1 MNKFSSRFAS
11 VLHSFLRLLQHR
23 FSSQFPGSW
32 IFISFIVLSF
42 IWAYIPFIFS
52 ITMSPALS
60 EMQKAVS
67 ACRNELLFA
76 DTKQQ
81 ILAGDRSRDIRS
93 ASAESVVKR
102 ALSHAAAAAVNTG
115 RSSQVFGLVIPVGA
129 TSFIFFVADLVLF
142 HAAL

>member
-1 MNKFSSRFAS
+1 M
-11 VLHSFLRLLQHR
+11 RLLQHR
-23 FSSQFPGSW
+23 FSSQFSGSW

-42 IWAYIPFIFS
+42 IWAYIPFLFS

-81 ILAGDRSRDIRS
+81 ILAGDIRS

-102 ALSHAAAAAVNTG
+102 ALSHVAAAAVNTG
-115 RSSQVFGLVIPVGA
+115 RSSQVFGLVIPVRA

>member
-1 MNKFSSRFAS
+1 M
-11 VLHSFLRLLQHR
+11 
-23 FSSQFPGSW
+23 
-32 IFISFIVLSF
+32 FISFIVLSF

-81 ILAGDRSRDIRS
+81 ILAGDIRS

-102 ALSHAAAAAVNTG
+102 ALSHVAAAAVNTG

-129 TSFIFFVADLVLF
+129 TSFIFL
-142 HAAL
+142 